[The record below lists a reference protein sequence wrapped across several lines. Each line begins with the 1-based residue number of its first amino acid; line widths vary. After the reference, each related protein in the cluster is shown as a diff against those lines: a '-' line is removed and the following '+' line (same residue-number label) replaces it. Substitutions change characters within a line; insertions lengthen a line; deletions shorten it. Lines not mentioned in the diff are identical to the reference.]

1 MHGLGKEFLLLG
13 NDFSCLLGNNIDTL
27 TRETATNKTSLKDL
41 YLLFAKY
48 QGAARNLLN
57 KSREELELEVEVTL
71 NNCANINHHK
81 SLFLTSPNFLDRTT
95 LPLIAINP
103 PSDDNGVNYV
113 LQRWRYQ
120 RAPASHH
127 IEELVFNSMYRVGR
141 NGVLSLLNRSGI
153 LPPLSL

>member
-1 MHGLGKEFLLLG
+1 MHGLGKKFLLLG

-48 QGAARNLLN
+48 EGTARNLLN
-57 KSREELELEVEVTL
+57 KSREELELEVEVAL
-71 NNCANINHHK
+71 NNCTNINHHK

-113 LQRWRYQ
+113 LQHWRYQ
-120 RAPASHH
+120 CAPASHH

-141 NGVLSLLNRSGI
+141 NGVLSLLNR
-153 LPPLSL
+153 